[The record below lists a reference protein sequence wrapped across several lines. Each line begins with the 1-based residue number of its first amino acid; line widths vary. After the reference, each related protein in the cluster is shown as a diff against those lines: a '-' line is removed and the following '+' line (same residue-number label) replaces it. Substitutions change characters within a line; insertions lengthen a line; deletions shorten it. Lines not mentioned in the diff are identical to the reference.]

1 MSTGFVE
8 VIGTLFEYGEGD
20 ELLSKEDIHDII
32 NTDEIYCV
40 SERADDRATIYLK
53 NGDYIVT
60 CDEFEEYRRMLCGKE
75 RSLFR
80 DWDDFE

>member
-1 MSTGFVE
+1 MRTGFVE
-8 VIGTLFEYGEGD
+8 VIGVLFEYGEGD

-40 SERADDRATIYLK
+40 SKRADDRATIYLK

-60 CDEFEEYRRMLCGKE
+60 YDDFDLFRLILCGS
-75 RSLFR
+75 RRGLF
-80 DWDDFE
+80 DDSE